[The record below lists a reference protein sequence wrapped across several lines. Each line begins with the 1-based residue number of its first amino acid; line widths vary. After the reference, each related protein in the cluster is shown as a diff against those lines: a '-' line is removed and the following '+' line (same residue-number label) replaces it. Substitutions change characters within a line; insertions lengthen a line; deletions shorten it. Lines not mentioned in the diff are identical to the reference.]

1 MEEKEVLTP
10 EAQEIQNKVAESE
23 AKPDKEKIFEDISA
37 GKLEELYEMDRKEFR
52 NEVKK
57 YPDVVKEK
65 LKEER
70 SKQQKKKAEY
80 FRAMNRH
87 LTGQDLQ
94 YILTQIRG
102 VLRAAEVVNKNID
115 NLEATLI
122 RKGIVTQEDID
133 STEGILKKEA
143 IEKAELKKV
152 IEEKQA

>member
-52 NEVKK
+52 NEIRK